1 MRKTLLVVLF
11 ALTGVLSYAQNPYSY
26 FGIGELTGRDH
37 PIFSG
42 LGNTEITLVDSMTL
56 NFINPA
62 SYNALGEGQPI
73 FSLGVSSRLS
83 TFEKGDVS
91 EFNPSSNIHHF
102 ALGTS
107 FAKYFGVGFGLKP
120 FSERNYEFTDGS
132 VVDGDSI
139 SYRYSGSGSLNEVYT
154 GFSAEILPFLSNTK
168 LSVGANLGW
177 VFGSVANNRYSW
189 LASQSTP
196 TGGAA
201 IETITLG
208 SLHYDLGM
216 YFKQRISE
224 NHELG
229 LYATIDPSQS
239 MSARYSDAIFFSTNV
254 DNPNLYDTTYFLEQ
268 TGGNITTAAE
278 FTYGLS
284 YTYFVRDNNE
294 VKRNIHPAIGFHA
307 SYSTKNWSGYQNSYD
322 PSETL
327 LNTSK
332 LTLGVQFIP
341 ESVDLY
347 GTNNGNIF
355 TKTRYRA
362 GYYTYTLPYSINGEQ
377 ITDFGTT
384 FGIGIPVSIGESL
397 SSINIGASFGK
408 RGTSDANQLQER
420 YYGLNFGISVAP
432 TKAGR
437 WFQKRKVY

>member
-11 ALTGVLSYAQNPYSY
+11 ALIGAISYAQNPYSY

-56 NFINPA
+56 NFLNPA
-62 SYNALGEGQPI
+62 SYNALSPGQPI

-83 TFEKGDVS
+83 TFEKGSVS

-102 ALGTS
+102 AFGTS
-107 FAKYFGVGFGLKP
+107 FAKYFGLGFGLKP
-120 FSERNYEFTDGS
+120 FSERNYDFTDGT

-139 SYRYSGSGSLNEVYT
+139 SYRYSGTGSLNEVYT
-154 GFSAEILPFLSNTK
+154 GFSAEILPFLDSTK

-189 LASQSTP
+189 LASQSNL

-201 IETITLG
+201 IETMTVK
-208 SLHYDLGM
+208 SLHYDFGL
-216 YFKQRISE
+216 YFKQLISD
-224 NHELG
+224 NHEIG
-229 LYATIDPSQS
+229 LYATIDPSQQL
-239 MSARYSDAIFFSTNV
+239 SAQYSDGIFFATNV
-254 DNPNLYDTTYFLEQ
+254 ENPNLYDTTYFTEQ
-268 TGGNITTAAE
+268 TGGNITSASK

-284 YTYFVRDNNE
+284 YTFFVRDNNKI
-294 VKRNIHPAIGFHA
+294 KRNLHPAIGLHA
-307 SYSTKNWSGYQNSYD
+307 SYSTTNWSEYRNSYD
-322 PSETL
+322 ASETL

-332 LTLGVQFIP
+332 LTLGLQFIP
-341 ESVDLY
+341 ESANLY
-347 GTNNGNIF
+347 SNSNGNIF
-355 TKTRYRA
+355 TKMRYRA
-362 GYYTYTLPYSINGEQ
+362 GYYTYTLPYASNGEQ
-377 ITDFGTT
+377 VTDFGTT
-384 FGIGIPVSIGESL
+384 FGFGIPVSIGESL
-397 SSINIGASFGK
+397 SSINIGASFGR
-408 RGTSDANQLQER
+408 RGTSNTSQLQER